1 MQEVNINE
9 EKNTEEKIDVNEIV
23 KIEQMPKV
31 FSQLEKIGEIIK
43 KKTSD
48 LDKLECTEANKQE
61 VKSRRTEIN
70 NTLALLEAKKKEIK
84 NKLLEPYNV
93 FEVKYNEECKEKLQ
107 NASSIL
113 TEKINA
119 IEIQQKLE
127 KEQELREFADEYFNH
142 YMIKDVV
149 KFEDIGLNI
158 TLSASIKSLKEQ
170 TKAFCERIS
179 NDLKLI
185 DLEEYKDEIVIEYL
199 KNLDFAKSK
208 MLVIERHRQLE
219 EIKKREEELKTQQ
232 EQEQEVVEKVEE
244 VVEEIKPPV
253 EIIDVEAQEV
263 EEVFTA
269 TFTVKTTKAKLKAL
283 KNFMESEEIE
293 YV

>member
-1 MQEVNINE
+1 MKEVNINE

-31 FSQLEKIGEIIK
+31 FSQLEKIGDIIK

-93 FEVKYNEECKEKLQ
+93 FEEKYNKECKEKLQ

-113 TEKINA
+113 TQKINS

-127 KEQELREFADEYFNH
+127 KEQELREFADEYFSH

>member
-93 FEVKYNEECKEKLQ
+93 FEAKYNEECKEKLQ

-119 IEIQQKLE
+119 IEVQQKLE

-149 KFEDIGLNI
+149 EFEDIGLNI

-219 EIKKREEELKTQQ
+219 EIKKREEELKAQQ

>member
-1 MQEVNINE
+1 MKEVNINE
-9 EKNTEEKIDVNEIV
+9 EENTEEKIDINEIV

-93 FEVKYNEECKEKLQ
+93 FEAKYNEECKEKLQ

-119 IEIQQKLE
+119 IEVQQKLE

-199 KNLDFAKSK
+199 KNLDFVKSK
-208 MLVIERHRQLE
+208 MLVVERHRQLE
-219 EIKKREEELKTQQ
+219 EIKKREEELKAQQ

-263 EEVFTA
+263 EEIFTA

>member
-1 MQEVNINE
+1 MKEVNINE

-93 FEVKYNEECKEKLQ
+93 FEAKYNEECKEKLQ

-119 IEIQQKLE
+119 IEVQQKLE

-219 EIKKREEELKTQQ
+219 EIKKREEELKAQQ
-232 EQEQEVVEKVEE
+232 EQEQEIVEKVEE

>member
-1 MQEVNINE
+1 MKEVNINE

-93 FEVKYNEECKEKLQ
+93 FEEKYNKECKEKLQ

-113 TEKINA
+113 TEKINT
-119 IEIQQKLE
+119 IEVQQKLE

-219 EIKKREEELKTQQ
+219 EIKKREEELKAQQ
-232 EQEQEVVEKVEE
+232 EQEQEIVEKVEE

-263 EEVFTA
+263 EEIFTA

-283 KNFMESEEIE
+283 KSFMESEEIE

>member
-1 MQEVNINE
+1 M
-9 EKNTEEKIDVNEIV
+9 
-23 KIEQMPKV
+23 
-31 FSQLEKIGEIIK
+31 
-43 KKTSD
+43 
-48 LDKLECTEANKQE
+48 
-61 VKSRRTEIN
+61 
-70 NTLALLEAKKKEIK
+70 EAKKKEIK

-93 FEVKYNEECKEKLQ
+93 FEEKYNKECKEKLQ

-113 TEKINA
+113 TEKINT
-119 IEIQQKLE
+119 IEVQQKLE
-127 KEQELREFADEYFNH
+127 KEQELREFADEYFSH
-142 YMIKDVV
+142 YMIKDIV

-170 TKAFCERIS
+170 TKTFCERIS

-208 MLVIERHRQLE
+208 MLVVERYRQLE
-219 EIKKREEELKTQQ
+219 EIKKREEELKAQQ

>member
-1 MQEVNINE
+1 MKEVNINE

-93 FEVKYNEECKEKLQ
+93 FEAKYNEECKEKLQ

-208 MLVIERHRQLE
+208 MIVIERHRQLE
-219 EIKKREEELKTQQ
+219 EIKKREEELKAQQ

-263 EEVFTA
+263 EEIFTA

>member
-93 FEVKYNEECKEKLQ
+93 FEAKYNEECKEKLQ

-232 EQEQEVVEKVEE
+232 EQEQEIVEKVEE

-263 EEVFTA
+263 EEIFTA

>member
-1 MQEVNINE
+1 MKEVNINE

-31 FSQLEKIGEIIK
+31 FSQLEKIGDIIK

-93 FEVKYNEECKEKLQ
+93 FEEKYNKECKEKLQ

-113 TEKINA
+113 TQKINS

-127 KEQELREFADEYFNH
+127 KEQELREFADEYFSH

-208 MLVIERHRQLE
+208 MLVAERHRQLE
-219 EIKKREEELKTQQ
+219 EIKKREEELKAQQ

-244 VVEEIKPPV
+244 VEEEIKPPV

>member
-1 MQEVNINE
+1 MKEVNINE

-93 FEVKYNEECKEKLQ
+93 FEAKYNEECKEKLQ

-119 IEIQQKLE
+119 IEVQQKLE

-219 EIKKREEELKTQQ
+219 EIKKREEELKAQQ
-232 EQEQEVVEKVEE
+232 EQEQEIVEKVEE

-283 KNFMESEEIE
+283 KNFMESEGIE

>member
-61 VKSRRTEIN
+61 VKKRRTEIN

-93 FEVKYNEECKEKLQ
+93 FEEKYNNECKEKLQ

-199 KNLDFAKSK
+199 KNLDFTKSK
-208 MLVIERHRQLE
+208 MIVIERHRKLE
-219 EIKKREEELKTQQ
+219 EIEKREEELKAQQ
-232 EQEQEVVEKVEE
+232 EQEQEIVEKVEE

-263 EEVFTA
+263 EEIFTA

>member
-1 MQEVNINE
+1 MKEVNINE

-48 LDKLECTEANKQE
+48 LDKLECNEANKQE

-93 FEVKYNEECKEKLQ
+93 FEEKYNKECKEKLQ

-113 TEKINA
+113 TEKINT
-119 IEIQQKLE
+119 IEVQQKLE
-127 KEQELREFADEYFNH
+127 KEQELREFADEYFSH

-208 MLVIERHRQLE
+208 MLVVERHRKLE
-219 EIKKREEELKTQQ
+219 EIKKREEELKAQQ
-232 EQEQEVVEKVEE
+232 EQEQEIVEKVEE

-263 EEVFTA
+263 EEIFTA

-283 KNFMESEEIE
+283 KNFMESEGIE

>member
-93 FEVKYNEECKEKLQ
+93 FEEKYNNECKEKLQ

-113 TEKINA
+113 TEKINS

-219 EIKKREEELKTQQ
+219 EIKKREEELKAQQ

-283 KNFMESEEIE
+283 KSFMESEEIE

>member
-93 FEVKYNEECKEKLQ
+93 FEEKYNKECKEKLQ

-113 TEKINA
+113 TQKINS

-127 KEQELREFADEYFNH
+127 KEQELREFADEYFSN

-208 MLVIERHRQLE
+208 MLVVKRHRQLE
-219 EIKKREEELKTQQ
+219 EIKKREEELKAQQ
-232 EQEQEVVEKVEE
+232 EQEQEIVEKVEE

-263 EEVFTA
+263 EEIFTA

-283 KNFMESEEIE
+283 KSFMESEGIE

>member
-1 MQEVNINE
+1 MKEVNIN
-9 EKNTEEKIDVNEIV
+9 EEKIDVNEIV

-93 FEVKYNEECKEKLQ
+93 FEAKYNEECKEKLQ

-208 MLVIERHRQLE
+208 MIVIERHRQLE
-219 EIKKREEELKTQQ
+219 EIKKREEELKAQQ

-263 EEVFTA
+263 EEIFTA

-283 KNFMESEEIE
+283 KNFMESEGIE

>member
-70 NTLALLEAKKKEIK
+70 NTLALLEDKKKEIK

-93 FEVKYNEECKEKLQ
+93 FEAKYNEECKEKLQ

-119 IEIQQKLE
+119 IEVQQKLE

>member
-93 FEVKYNEECKEKLQ
+93 FEEKYNKECKEKLQ

-142 YMIKDVV
+142 YMIKGIV

-232 EQEQEVVEKVEE
+232 EQEQEIVEKVEE

-263 EEVFTA
+263 EEIFTA

>member
-1 MQEVNINE
+1 
-9 EKNTEEKIDVNEIV
+9 
-23 KIEQMPKV
+23 MPKV

-93 FEVKYNEECKEKLQ
+93 FEEKYNKECKEKLQ

-208 MLVIERHRQLE
+208 MIVIERHRQLE
-219 EIKKREEELKTQQ
+219 EIKKREEELKAQQ

-263 EEVFTA
+263 EEIFTA

>member
-70 NTLALLEAKKKEIK
+70 STLALLEAKKKEIK

-93 FEVKYNEECKEKLQ
+93 FEAKYNEECKEKLQ

-119 IEIQQKLE
+119 IEVQQKLE
-127 KEQELREFADEYFNH
+127 KEQELREFADEYFSH

-208 MLVIERHRQLE
+208 MLVVERHRKLE
-219 EIKKREEELKTQQ
+219 EIKKREEELKAQQ
-232 EQEQEVVEKVEE
+232 EQEQEIVEKVEE

-269 TFTVKTTKAKLKAL
+269 TFTVKTTKTKLKAL
-283 KNFMESEEIE
+283 KNFMESEGIE

>member
-1 MQEVNINE
+1 MQEININE

-93 FEVKYNEECKEKLQ
+93 FEEKYNKECKEKLQ

-113 TEKINA
+113 TQKINS

-127 KEQELREFADEYFNH
+127 KEQELREFADEYFSH

-208 MLVIERHRQLE
+208 MLVVERHRQLE
-219 EIKKREEELKTQQ
+219 EIKKREEELKAQQ

>member
-1 MQEVNINE
+1 MKEVNINE

-31 FSQLEKIGEIIK
+31 FSQLEKIGDIIK

-93 FEVKYNEECKEKLQ
+93 FEEKYNKECKEKLQ

-113 TEKINA
+113 TQKINS

-208 MLVIERHRQLE
+208 MLVVERHRQLE
-219 EIKKREEELKTQQ
+219 EIKKREEELKAQQ

-263 EEVFTA
+263 EEIFTA
-269 TFTVKTTKAKLKAL
+269 TFTVKTTKVKLKAL
-283 KNFMESEEIE
+283 KNFMESEGIE

>member
-93 FEVKYNEECKEKLQ
+93 FEAKYNEECKEKLQ

-119 IEIQQKLE
+119 IEVQQKLE

-208 MLVIERHRQLE
+208 MIVIERHRQLE
-219 EIKKREEELKTQQ
+219 EIKKREEELKAQQ
-232 EQEQEVVEKVEE
+232 EQEQEIVEKVEE

-263 EEVFTA
+263 EEIFTA

-283 KNFMESEEIE
+283 KNFMESEGIE

>member
-93 FEVKYNEECKEKLQ
+93 FEAKYNEECKEKLQ

-208 MLVIERHRQLE
+208 MLVVERHRQLE
-219 EIKKREEELKTQQ
+219 EIKKREEELKAQQ
-232 EQEQEVVEKVEE
+232 EQEQEIVEKVEE

>member
-1 MQEVNINE
+1 MKEVNINE
-9 EKNTEEKIDVNEIV
+9 EENTEEKIDVNEIV

-93 FEVKYNEECKEKLQ
+93 FEAKYNEECKEKLQ

-113 TEKINA
+113 TEKINS

-199 KNLDFAKSK
+199 KNLDFVKSK
-208 MLVIERHRQLE
+208 MLVVERHRQLE
-219 EIKKREEELKTQQ
+219 EIKKREEELKAQQ

-263 EEVFTA
+263 EEIFTA

>member
-93 FEVKYNEECKEKLQ
+93 FEEKYNKECKEKLQ

-113 TEKINA
+113 TEKINS
-119 IEIQQKLE
+119 IEVQQKLE
-127 KEQELREFADEYFNH
+127 KEQELREFADEYFSH

-208 MLVIERHRQLE
+208 MLVVERHRQLE
-219 EIKKREEELKTQQ
+219 EIKKREEELKAQQ

>member
-93 FEVKYNEECKEKLQ
+93 FEAKYNEECKEKLQ

-119 IEIQQKLE
+119 IEVQQKLE

-219 EIKKREEELKTQQ
+219 EIKKREEELKAQQ
-232 EQEQEVVEKVEE
+232 EQEQEIVEKVEE

>member
-1 MQEVNINE
+1 MKEVNINE

-48 LDKLECTEANKQE
+48 LDKLECTEVNKQE
-61 VKSRRTEIN
+61 VKKRRTEIN
-70 NTLALLEAKKKEIK
+70 NTLALLEDKKKEIK

-93 FEVKYNEECKEKLQ
+93 FEEKYNKECKEKLQ

-113 TEKINA
+113 TEKINT
-119 IEIQQKLE
+119 IEVQQKLK
-127 KEQELREFADEYFNH
+127 KEQELRKFADEYFSH

-158 TLSASIKSLKEQ
+158 TLSASMESLKKQ

-199 KNLDFAKSK
+199 KNLDFVKSK
-208 MLVIERHRQLE
+208 MLVVERHRQLE
-219 EIKKREEELKTQQ
+219 EIKKREEELKAQQ

-269 TFTVKTTKAKLKAL
+269 TFTVKATKAKLKAL

>member
-93 FEVKYNEECKEKLQ
+93 FEAKYNEECKEKLQ

-208 MLVIERHRQLE
+208 MIVIERHRQLE
-219 EIKKREEELKTQQ
+219 EIKKREEELKAQQ

-263 EEVFTA
+263 EEIFTA

>member
-1 MQEVNINE
+1 MKEVNINE
-9 EKNTEEKIDVNEIV
+9 EENTEEKIDVNEIV

-93 FEVKYNEECKEKLQ
+93 FEAKYNEECKEKLQ

-119 IEIQQKLE
+119 IEVQQKLE

-199 KNLDFAKSK
+199 KNLDFVKSK
-208 MLVIERHRQLE
+208 MLVVERHRQLE
-219 EIKKREEELKTQQ
+219 EIKKREEELKAQQ

-263 EEVFTA
+263 EEIFTA

>member
-93 FEVKYNEECKEKLQ
+93 FEAKYNEECKEKLQ

-127 KEQELREFADEYFNH
+127 KEQELREFADEYFSH

-185 DLEEYKDEIVIEYL
+185 DLEE
-199 KNLDFAKSK
+199 
-208 MLVIERHRQLE
+208 
-219 EIKKREEELKTQQ
+219 
-232 EQEQEVVEKVEE
+232 
-244 VVEEIKPPV
+244 
-253 EIIDVEAQEV
+253 
-263 EEVFTA
+263 
-269 TFTVKTTKAKLKAL
+269 
-283 KNFMESEEIE
+283 
-293 YV
+293 

>member
-31 FSQLEKIGEIIK
+31 FSQLEKIGDIIK

-93 FEVKYNEECKEKLQ
+93 FEEKYNKECKEKLQ

-119 IEIQQKLE
+119 IEVQQKLE
-127 KEQELREFADEYFNH
+127 KEQELREFADEYFSH

-185 DLEEYKDEIVIEYL
+185 DLEEYKDEIMIEY
-199 KNLDFAKSK
+199 KNNLNYAQSKLDVTF
-208 MLVIERHRQLE
+208 RHQQLE
-219 EIKKREEELKTQQ
+219 AMKKRDEEILKMKLE
-232 EQEQEVVEKVEE
+232 EQKVIEKVEE
-244 VVEEIKPPV
+244 VVEEIKAPV
-253 EIIDVEAQEV
+253 EIETTTIEDK
-263 EEVFTA
+263 EEQFVA
-269 TFTVKTTKAKLKAL
+269 TFTVKASKDKLKLL
-283 KNFMESEEIE
+283 KEFMEKEGIIYE
-293 YV
+293 

>member
-93 FEVKYNEECKEKLQ
+93 FEEKYNKECKEKLQ

-113 TEKINA
+113 TEKINS

-127 KEQELREFADEYFNH
+127 KENELREFANQHFDDKKIVGF
-142 YMIKDVV
+142 V

-158 TLSASIKSLKEQ
+158 TLSASMKSLKDQ
-170 TKAFCERIS
+170 IVIFCDNTRR
-179 NDLKLI
+179 DLDLI
-185 DLEEYKDEIVIEYL
+185 ELEEYKDEILLEYR
-199 KNLDFAKSK
+199 KSLDFGKSK
-208 MLVIERHRQLE
+208 LIVIQRHKELE
-219 EIKKREEELKTQQ
+219 EIKRREEELKTQQ
-232 EQEQEVVEKVEE
+232 EQEQEIVEKIEE
-244 VVEEIKPPV
+244 VVEEIKAPV

-263 EEVFTA
+263 EEIFTA

>member
-61 VKSRRTEIN
+61 VKKRRTEIN

-93 FEVKYNEECKEKLQ
+93 FEEKYNNECKEKLQ

-199 KNLDFAKSK
+199 KNLDFTKSK
-208 MLVIERHRQLE
+208 MIVIERHRKLE
-219 EIKKREEELKTQQ
+219 EIKKREEELKAQQ
-232 EQEQEVVEKVEE
+232 EQEQEIVEKVEE

-263 EEVFTA
+263 EEIFTA

>member
-93 FEVKYNEECKEKLQ
+93 FEEKYNKECKEKLQ

-119 IEIQQKLE
+119 IEVQQKLE

-208 MLVIERHRQLE
+208 MLVVERHRQLE
-219 EIKKREEELKTQQ
+219 EIKKREEELKAQQ
-232 EQEQEVVEKVEE
+232 EQEQEIVEKVEE

-253 EIIDVEAQEV
+253 EIIDVEDQEV

>member
-93 FEVKYNEECKEKLQ
+93 FEEKYNNECKEKLQ

>member
-1 MQEVNINE
+1 MQEININE

-93 FEVKYNEECKEKLQ
+93 FEAKYNEECKEKLQ

-113 TEKINA
+113 TEKLNA
-119 IEIQQKLE
+119 IEVQQKLE
-127 KEQELREFADEYFNH
+127 KEQELREFADEYFSH
-142 YMIKDVV
+142 YMIKDIV

-208 MLVIERHRQLE
+208 MIVIERHRQLE
-219 EIKKREEELKTQQ
+219 EIKKREEELKAQQ

-263 EEVFTA
+263 EEIFTA

>member
-93 FEVKYNEECKEKLQ
+93 FEAKYNEECKEKLQ

-199 KNLDFAKSK
+199 KNLDFVKSK
-208 MLVIERHRQLE
+208 MLVVERHRKLE

-283 KNFMESEEIE
+283 KNFMESEGIE

>member
-93 FEVKYNEECKEKLQ
+93 FEAKYNEECKEKLQ

-119 IEIQQKLE
+119 IEVQQKLE

-219 EIKKREEELKTQQ
+219 EIKKREEELKAQQ
-232 EQEQEVVEKVEE
+232 EQEQEIVEKVEE

-283 KNFMESEEIE
+283 KNFMESEGIE

>member
-93 FEVKYNEECKEKLQ
+93 FEAKYNEECKEKLQ

-208 MLVIERHRQLE
+208 MIVIERHRQLE
-219 EIKKREEELKTQQ
+219 EIKKREEELKAQQ